1 MQAIIYYVR
10 QLQQLS
16 GVKLYLNLLGMVISG
31 LLESSAILLLVPML
45 GMAGLQLGGAGAGA
59 AFNLPM
65 LGFISELPQTTAL
78 MLVLGSYIGIV
89 LCQNL
94 IARFVAVRNV
104 EIQQTYGRQL
114 RYEVYSAL
122 LRAEWSF
129 FLKKRTSDLV
139 NLMTTEIARVL
150 AGISCFLQFLTSL
163 LFTLVQITFAFWLS
177 PQMTLAVIVCAVLL
191 SLFSRR
197 FIRKAKKLGSRS
209 TQLGKTYLAGITD
222 QLNGIKDIKSNNLE
236 QSRLEWLHGF
246 TGEVKNE
253 QLEYT
258 RLRSNS
264 QLLYKMS
271 STLLIALFIF
281 VSFRFLHVEGP
292 NLLLVILVFARLW
305 PTFSSLQSLMEQLAS
320 VLPSFKQLKEMEE
333 ACLQAAEEGPAAGNG
348 KTPAPMVLKEGLEAR
363 DVHFRYDPQK
373 PEYSM
378 QAVNVTIPANRMTA
392 IVGRSG
398 AGKSTLVDLLMG
410 LMQPESGVILA
421 DGAPITGDRLLSY
434 RRSIGYVA
442 QDPFLYN
449 ATIRDNLTMIKPDAS
464 EEELWE
470 ALEFASS
477 AEFVR
482 RLPEGL
488 DTLIGDRGIR
498 LSGGERQR
506 LVLAR
511 AIIRKPSILV
521 LDEATSAL
529 DTENEQKIQEA
540 LDRLKH
546 SVTLIVIAHRLSTI
560 RGADQ
565 ILVIDQ
571 GRVIQQG
578 VYGRLASETGGMFSR
593 LLSSQ
598 EAM

>member
-10 QLQQLS
+10 QLQRLS

-31 LLESSAILLLVPML
+31 LLESSAILLLMPML
-45 GMAGLQLGGAGAGA
+45 GMAGLELGGSA
-59 AFNLPM
+59 AAAARLPG
-65 LGFISELPQTTAL
+65 LGFIQELPQSTAL
-78 MLVLGSYIGIV
+78 LLVLGSYVLII

-94 IARFVAVRNV
+94 ISRSVAIRNV

-122 LRAEWSF
+122 LRSEWSF
-129 FLKKRTSDLV
+129 FLRKRTSDLI
-139 NLMTTEIARVL
+139 NMMTTELARVL
-150 AGISCFLQFLTSL
+150 SGISGFLQFLTSL
-163 LFTLVQITFAFWLS
+163 LFTLVQIGFAFWLS
-177 PQMTLAVIVCAVLL
+177 PKLTLAVLVCAALL
-191 SLFSRR
+191 SIFSRR
-197 FIRKAKKLGSRS
+197 FIRKAKRLGSRS
-209 TQLGKTYLAGITD
+209 TELGKTYLGGITD

-236 QSRLEWLHGF
+236 QSRLDWLHGF
-246 TGEVKNE
+246 TGEVKQE
-253 QLEYT
+253 QLDYT

-264 QLLYKMS
+264 QLLYKLS
-271 STLLIALFIF
+271 STLLIAIFIF
-281 VSFRFLHVEGP
+281 VSFRFMHVEGP
-292 NLLLVILVFARLW
+292 SLLLVVLVFTRLW
-305 PTFSSLQSLMEQLAS
+305 PTFSTLQSLLEQLAS
-320 VLPSFKQLKEMEE
+320 VLPSFRQLQQLQDE
-333 ACLQAAEEGPAAGNG
+333 CLAAAEHEGGVPVQ
-348 KTPAPMVLKEGLEAR
+348 PMALQHGLEAR
-363 DVHFRYDPQK
+363 NVDFRYQPEE
-373 PEYSM
+373 PEYSL
-378 QAVNVTIPANRMTA
+378 QAVNVRIPARKMTA

-410 LMQPESGVILA
+410 LMQPERGEILA
-421 DGAPITGDRLLSY
+421 DGEPITGERLLAY

-449 ATIRDNLTMIKPDAS
+449 ATIRDNLMMIKPDA
-464 EEELWE
+464 EEAELWE

-477 AEFVR
+477 ADFVR
-482 RLPEGL
+482 RLPDGL
-488 DTLIGDRGIR
+488 DTLLGDRGVR

-529 DTENEQKIQEA
+529 DTENEQRIQEA
-540 LDRLKH
+540 LERLKA
-546 SVTLIVIAHRLSTI
+546 SVTVIVIAHRLSTI

-578 VYGRLASETGGMFSR
+578 VYSGLASEKGGMFSR
-593 LLSSQ
+593 LLKGQ
-598 EAM
+598 EEAG

>member
-1 MQAIIYYVR
+1 MQAVLNYVR
-10 QLQQLS
+10 QLQRLS

-45 GMAGLQLGGAGAGA
+45 GMAGIQLGAAAAAG
-59 AFNLPM
+59 NHLPA

-78 MLVLGSYIGIV
+78 MLVLGAYVFIV

-94 IARFVAVRNV
+94 ISRFVTIRNV

-129 FLKKRTSDLV
+129 FLKKRTSDLINV
-139 NLMTTEIARVL
+139 MTTELARVL
-150 AGISCFLQFLTSL
+150 AGISAFLQFITTL
-163 LFTLVQITFAFWLS
+163 LFTLVQIGFAFWLS
-177 PQMTLAVIVCAVLL
+177 PKMTVAVMVCAALL
-191 SLFSRR
+191 SIFSRR
-197 FIRKAKKLGSRS
+197 FIRKAKKLGGRS
-209 TQLGKTYLAGITD
+209 TELGKTYLGGITD

-236 QSRLEWLHGF
+236 HSRLEWLHAF
-246 TGEVKNE
+246 TAEVKQE
-253 QLEYT
+253 QLDHT

-264 QLLYKMS
+264 QLLYKLS
-271 STLLIALFIF
+271 STLLIAVFIF
-281 VSFRFLHVEGP
+281 VSFRFLQVEGP
-292 NLLLVILVFARLW
+292 NLLLVILVFTRLW
-305 PTFSSLQSLMEQLAS
+305 PTFSALQSLMEQLAA
-320 VLPSFKQLKEMEE
+320 VLPSFRQLQLLQEE
-333 ACLQAAEEGPAAGNG
+333 CRDAAERGQGGSGQA
-348 KTPAPMVLKEGLEAR
+348 VLPVPLEHSLTAR
-363 DVHFRYDPQK
+363 NVNFRYNLQEPQ
-373 PEYSM
+373 YSLE
-378 QAVNVTIPANRMTA
+378 QVNIVIPARKMTA

-410 LMQPESGVILA
+410 LIQPENGEILA
-421 DGAPITGDRLLSY
+421 DGQPITGERLLSY
-434 RRSIGYVA
+434 RRTIGYVA

-449 ATIRDNLTMIKPDAS
+449 ATIRDNLLMIKPDAG

-470 ALEFASS
+470 ALDFAAS
-477 AEFVR
+477 ADFVR
-482 RLPEGL
+482 KLPDGL

-529 DTENEQKIQEA
+529 DTENEKRIQEA
-540 LDRLKH
+540 LERLKAT
-546 SVTLIVIAHRLSTI
+546 VTVIVIAHRLSTV

-578 VYGRLASETGGMFSR
+578 AYSRLASEKGGMFSR
-593 LLSSQ
+593 LLSGQ
-598 EAM
+598 EEAM

>member
-1 MQAIIYYVR
+1 
-10 QLQQLS
+10 
-16 GVKLYLNLLGMVISG
+16 MVISG

-45 GMAGLQLGGAGAGA
+45 GMAGIQLGGTAAAGYH
-59 AFNLPM
+59 LPV
-65 LGFISELPQTTAL
+65 LGFISGLPQTTAL
-78 MLVLGSYIGIV
+78 LLVLGGYVLIV

-94 IARFVAVRNV
+94 ISRFVAIRNV

-114 RYEVYSAL
+114 RYDVYSAL
-122 LRAEWSF
+122 LRSEWSF
-129 FLKKRTSDLV
+129 FLKKRTSDLINV
-139 NLMTTEIARVL
+139 MTTEVARVL
-150 AGISCFLQFLTSL
+150 AGISGFLQFLTSL
-163 LFTLVQITFAFWLS
+163 LFTLVQIGFAFWLS
-177 PQMTLAVIVCAVLL
+177 PKMTLAVLVCAAVL
-191 SLFSRR
+191 SIFSRR

-209 TQLGKTYLAGITD
+209 SELGKTYLGGITD

-236 QSRLEWLHGF
+236 HSRLEWLHEF
-246 TGEVKNE
+246 TAEVKQE
-253 QLEYT
+253 QLDYT

-264 QLLYKMS
+264 QLLYKLS
-271 STLLIALFIF
+271 STLLIAVFIF
-281 VSFRFLHVEGP
+281 VSFRFMHVEGP

-305 PTFSSLQSLMEQLAS
+305 PTFSTLQSLMEQLAS
-320 VLPSFKQLKEMEE
+320 VLPSFRLLQQLHEECLAAAEHGPEE
-333 ACLQAAEEGPAAGNG
+333 ANGEAA
-348 KTPAPMVLKEGLEAR
+348 APITLRHSLEAR
-363 DVHFRYDPQK
+363 NVNFRYHPQ
-373 PEYSM
+373 EAQYSL
-378 QAVNVTIPANRMTA
+378 QNVNVIIPANRMTA

-410 LMQPESGVILA
+410 LMQPETGEILA
-421 DGAPITGDRLLSY
+421 DGEPITGAKLLAY

-449 ATIRDNLTMIKPDAS
+449 ATIRDNLTMIKPDAE

-477 AEFVR
+477 ADFVR
-482 RLPEGL
+482 KLPQGL
-488 DTLIGDRGIR
+488 DTLLGDRGVR

-529 DTENEQKIQEA
+529 DTENEQRIQEA
-540 LDRLKH
+540 LERLKS
-546 SVTLIVIAHRLSTI
+546 SVTVIVIAHRLSTI

-578 VYGRLASETGGMFSR
+578 VYSRLASEKGGMFSR
-593 LLSSQ
+593 LLSGQ
-598 EAM
+598 GEAAI

>member
-1 MQAIIYYVR
+1 MQAIIYYIR
-10 QLQQLS
+10 QLQRLS

-45 GMAGLQLGGAGAGA
+45 GMAGLQLGGTGAVY
-59 AFNLPM
+59 NLPV
-65 LGFISELPQTTAL
+65 LGFISELPQTSAL
-78 MLVLGSYIGIV
+78 GLVLGAYVLIV

-94 IARFVAVRNV
+94 ISRFVAVRNV
-104 EIQQTYGRQL
+104 EIQQSYSRQL

-129 FLKKRTSDLV
+129 FLKKRTSDLI
-139 NLMTTEIARVL
+139 NIMTTEMARVL

-163 LFTLVQITFAFWLS
+163 LFTLVQIAFAFWLS
-177 PQMTLAVIVCAVLL
+177 PKMTLAVLVCAVLL

-209 TQLGKTYLAGITD
+209 SLLGQMYLAGISD

-236 QSRLEWLHGF
+236 QSRLDWLHEF

-253 QLEYT
+253 QLDYT

-271 STLLIALFIF
+271 STLLIAVFIF
-281 VSFRFLHVEGP
+281 VSFRFLHAEGP

-305 PTFSSLQSLMEQLAS
+305 PTFATLQSLMEQLAS
-320 VLPSFKQLKEMEE
+320 VLPSFKQLKQLEE
-333 ACLQAAEEGPAAGNG
+333 ECLKAAEQGTSDGSGMPVEAI
-348 KTPAPMVLKEGLEAR
+348 TLEQSLEAR
-363 DVHFRYDPQK
+363 NVHFRYQPQE
-373 PEYSM
+373 PQYSL
-378 QAVNVTIPANRMTA
+378 QGVNVTIPANRMTA

-410 LMQPESGVILA
+410 LMQPESGDILA
-421 DGAPITGDRLLSY
+421 DGKPITGERLLSY

-470 ALEFASS
+470 AMEFASS
-477 AEFVR
+477 ADFVR
-482 RLPEGL
+482 RMPQGL

-529 DTENEQKIQEA
+529 DTENEKRIQEA

-578 VYGRLASETGGMFSR
+578 VFGGLASDKGGMFSR

-598 EAM
+598 EEAM

>member
-1 MQAIIYYVR
+1 MQAIMYYIR
-10 QLQQLS
+10 QLQRLS
-16 GVKLYLNLLGMVISG
+16 GVKLYLNLLGMGISG
-31 LLESSAILLLVPML
+31 LLESSAVLLLVPML
-45 GMAGLQLGGAGAGA
+45 GMAGIQLGGKTAGLD
-59 AFNLPM
+59 LPM
-65 LGFISELPQTTAL
+65 LGFISDLPQTEAL
-78 MLVLGSYIGIV
+78 ALVLGGYVFIV
-89 LCQNL
+89 LSQNL
-94 IARFVAVRNV
+94 ITRFVAIRNV
-104 EIQQTYGRQL
+104 DIQQTYSRQL

-129 FLKKRTSDLV
+129 FLKKRTSDLINV
-139 NLMTTEIARVL
+139 MTTELARVL
-150 AGISCFLQFLTSL
+150 AGISAFLQFLTSL
-163 LFTLVQITFAFWLS
+163 LFTLVQIGFAFWLS
-177 PQMTLAVIVCAVLL
+177 PQMTLAVLVCAILL

-197 FIRKAKKLGSRS
+197 FIRKAKRLGSRS
-209 TQLGKTYLAGITD
+209 SELGKQYLAGITD

-236 QSRLEWLHGF
+236 DSRLGWMHEF
-246 TGEVKNE
+246 TGEVKQE
-253 QLEYT
+253 QLDYT
-258 RLRSNS
+258 RLRTNS

-271 STLLIALFIF
+271 STLLIAMFIF

-292 NLLLVILVFARLW
+292 YLLLVILVFARLW
-305 PTFSSLQSLMEQLAS
+305 PTFSALQTLLEQLAS
-320 VLPSFKQLKEMEE
+320 VLPSFKQLQLLQEE
-333 ACLQAAEEGPAAGNG
+333 CLQAAEHGAQESRAVV
-348 KTPAPMVLKEGLEAR
+348 APMMLKHSLEAR
-363 DVHFRYDPQK
+363 NVDFRYNPQEQ
-373 PEYSM
+373 EYSLRG
-378 QAVNVTIPANRMTA
+378 VNVVIPANRMTA

-410 LMQPESGVILA
+410 LMQPESGEILA
-421 DGAPITGDRLLSY
+421 DGQPVTGERLLPY

-464 EEELWE
+464 EDELWE

-477 AEFVR
+477 ADFVR
-482 RLPEGL
+482 KLPQGL
-488 DTLIGDRGIR
+488 DTLLGDRGVR

-529 DTENEQKIQEA
+529 DTENEKRIQEA
-540 LDRLKH
+540 LERLKAT
-546 SVTLIVIAHRLSTI
+546 VTVIVIAHRLSTI

-578 VYGRLASETGGMFSR
+578 VFSGLASEKGGMFSR

-598 EAM
+598 EEAM

>member
-1 MQAIIYYVR
+1 MQAIMYYIR
-10 QLQQLS
+10 QLQRLS
-16 GVKLYLNLLGMVISG
+16 GIKLYLNLFGMVISG

-45 GMAGLQLGGAGAGA
+45 GMAGIELGGSGSVY
-59 AFNLPM
+59 NLPM

-78 MLVLGSYIGIV
+78 VLVLGAYVGIV

-94 IARFVAVRNV
+94 ISRFVAVRNV
-104 EIQQTYGRQL
+104 DIQQTYSRQL
-114 RYEVYSAL
+114 RYDVYSAL

-129 FLKKRTSDLV
+129 FLKKRTSDLI
-139 NLMTTEIARVL
+139 NIMTTEMARVL

-163 LFTLVQITFAFWLS
+163 LFTLVQIGFAFWLS
-177 PQMTLAVIVCAVLL
+177 PKMTLSVLVCAVLL

-209 TQLGKTYLAGITD
+209 SQLGQTYLAGITD

-236 QSRLEWLHGF
+236 HSRLEWLHAF

-253 QLEYT
+253 QLDYT

-271 STLLIALFIF
+271 STLLIATFIF
-281 VSFRFLHVEGP
+281 VSFRFLHAEGP
-292 NLLLVILVFARLW
+292 YLLLVILVFARLW
-305 PTFSSLQSLMEQLAS
+305 PTFATLQSLLEQLAS
-320 VLPSFKQLKEMEE
+320 VLPSFKTLQQLREE
-333 ACLQAAEEGPAAGNG
+333 CLHAAERGMEGEGRPAVSPLTLND
-348 KTPAPMVLKEGLEAR
+348 GLEAR
-363 DVHFRYDPQK
+363 NVNFRYHPNEPQ
-373 PEYSM
+373 YSLN
-378 QAVNVTIPANRMTA
+378 QVNIVIPANRMTA

-410 LMQPESGVILA
+410 LMQPESGEILA
-421 DGAPITGDRLLSY
+421 DGEPITGERLLSY

-464 EEELWE
+464 EAELWE

-477 AEFVR
+477 ADFVR
-482 RLPEGL
+482 KLPQGL

-529 DTENEQKIQEA
+529 DTENEKRIQEA
-540 LDRLKH
+540 LERLKH
-546 SVTLIVIAHRLSTI
+546 SVTVIVIAHRLSTI

-578 VYGRLASETGGMFSR
+578 VFTGLASEKGGMFSR

-598 EAM
+598 EEAM

>member
-10 QLQQLS
+10 QLQRLS
-16 GVKLYLNLLGMVISG
+16 GVKLYLNLLGMVVSG

-45 GMAGLQLGGAGAGA
+45 GMAGLQLGGAGAVY
-59 AFNLPM
+59 NLP
-65 LGFISELPQTTAL
+65 LIGFISELPQTTAL
-78 MLVLGSYIGIV
+78 GLVLGAYVFIV

-94 IARFVAVRNV
+94 ISRFVAVRNV
-104 EIQQTYGRQL
+104 DIQQSYSRQL

-129 FLKKRTSDLV
+129 FLKKRTSDLI
-139 NLMTTEIARVL
+139 NIMTTELARVL

-163 LFTLVQITFAFWLS
+163 LFTLVQIGFAFWLS
-177 PQMTLAVIVCAVLL
+177 PKMTLAVLVCAVLL

-209 TQLGKTYLAGITD
+209 SLLGKMYLAGISD

-236 QSRLEWLHGF
+236 QSRLDWLHEF

-253 QLEYT
+253 QLDYT

-271 STLLIALFIF
+271 STLLIAVFIF
-281 VSFRFLHVEGP
+281 VSFRFLHAEGP

-305 PTFSSLQSLMEQLAS
+305 PTFSTLQSLMEQLAS
-320 VLPSFKQLKEMEE
+320 VLPSFKQLQQLEE
-333 ACLQAAEEGPAAGNG
+333 ECLKAAEHGAENG
-348 KTPAPMVLKEGLEAR
+348 DGTTVQPVVLNQSLEAR
-363 DVHFRYDPQK
+363 NLNFRYQPQE
-373 PEYSM
+373 PHYSL
-378 QAVNVTIPANRMTA
+378 QGVNVNIPANRMTA

-410 LMQPESGVILA
+410 LMQPESGEILA
-421 DGAPITGDRLLSY
+421 DGEPITGDRLLSY

-477 AEFVR
+477 ADFVR

-529 DTENEQKIQEA
+529 DTENEKRIQEA

-578 VYGRLASETGGMFSR
+578 VYGGLASDKGGMFSR

-598 EAM
+598 EEAM

>member
-1 MQAIIYYVR
+1 MQAIIYYFR
-10 QLQQLS
+10 QLQRLS
-16 GVKLYLNLLGMVISG
+16 GAKLYLNLSGMVISG

-45 GMAGLQLGGAGAGA
+45 GMAGIQLGGTATAGLH
-59 AFNLPM
+59 LPM

-78 MLVLGSYIGIV
+78 LLVLGGYVLIV

-94 IARFVAVRNV
+94 ISRSVAIRNV

-129 FLKKRTSDLV
+129 FLKKRTSDLINV
-139 NLMTTEIARVL
+139 MTTELARVL

-163 LFTLVQITFAFWLS
+163 LFTLVQIGFAFWLS
-177 PQMTLAVIVCAVLL
+177 PKMTLSVLVCAVLL

-209 TQLGKTYLAGITD
+209 TELGKTYLGGITD

-236 QSRLEWLHGF
+236 HSRLEWLHAF
-246 TGEVKNE
+246 TGDVKQE
-253 QLEYT
+253 QLDYT

-264 QLLYKMS
+264 QLLYKLS
-271 STLLIALFIF
+271 STLLIAVFIF
-281 VSFRFLHVEGP
+281 VSFRFMQAEGP
-292 NLLLVILVFARLW
+292 NLLLVILVFTRLW
-305 PTFSSLQSLMEQLAS
+305 PTFSTLQSLMEQLAS
-320 VLPSFKQLKEMEE
+320 VLPSFKQLQLLQDECLAAVEHDRVEGGE
-333 ACLQAAEEGPAAGNG
+333 AV
-348 KTPAPMVLKEGLEAR
+348 APMILKHSLEAR
-363 DVHFRYDPQK
+363 NVDFRYHPHEQ
-373 PEYSM
+373 EYSL
-378 QAVNVTIPANRMTA
+378 QNVNVSIPARKMTA

-410 LMQPESGVILA
+410 LMQPETGEILA

-449 ATIRDNLTMIKPDAS
+449 ATIRDNLTMIKPDA
-464 EEELWE
+464 EEAELWE

-482 RLPEGL
+482 KLPDGL
-488 DTLIGDRGIR
+488 DTLLGDRGVR

-529 DTENEQKIQEA
+529 DTENEKRIQEA
-540 LDRLKH
+540 LERLKA
-546 SVTLIVIAHRLSTI
+546 SVTVIVIAHRLSTI

-578 VYGRLASETGGMFSR
+578 IYSGLASEKGGMFSR
-593 LLSSQ
+593 LLSGQ
-598 EAM
+598 EEAI

>member
-1 MQAIIYYVR
+1 MQAVIYYVR
-10 QLQQLS
+10 QLQRLS
-16 GVKLYLNLLGMVISG
+16 GVKLYLNLLGMVVSG

-45 GMAGLQLGGAGAGA
+45 GMAGIQLGSAAAGYH
-59 AFNLPM
+59 LPV
-65 LGFISELPQTTAL
+65 LSFISGLPQTTAL
-78 MLVLGSYIGIV
+78 LVVLGSYIFIV

-94 IARFVAVRNV
+94 ISRFVTIRNV

-114 RYEVYSAL
+114 RYDVYSAL
-122 LRAEWSF
+122 LRSEWSF
-129 FLKKRTSDLV
+129 FLKKRTSDLINV
-139 NLMTTEIARVL
+139 MTTELARVL
-150 AGISCFLQFLTSL
+150 AGISAFLQFLTSL
-163 LFTLVQITFAFWLS
+163 LFTLVQIGFAFWLS
-177 PQMTLAVIVCAVLL
+177 PKMTIAVLICAVLL

-209 TQLGKTYLAGITD
+209 TELGKTYLGGITD

-236 QSRLEWLHGF
+236 RSRLEWLHAF
-246 TGEVKNE
+246 TGEVKQE
-253 QLEYT
+253 QLDHT

-264 QLLYKMS
+264 QLLYKLS
-271 STLLIALFIF
+271 STLLIAVFIF
-281 VSFRFLHVEGP
+281 VSFRFMQVEGP
-292 NLLLVILVFARLW
+292 NLLLVILVFTRLW
-305 PTFSSLQSLMEQLAS
+305 PTFSALQSLMEQLAAVVPS
-320 VLPSFKQLKEMEE
+320 FRQLQLLQEECRAAAEHGQDAGGTAVLPV
-333 ACLQAAEEGPAAGNG
+333 P
-348 KTPAPMVLKEGLEAR
+348 LEHSLTAR
-363 DVHFRYDPQK
+363 NVDFRYNPQN
-373 PEYSM
+373 PQYSLE
-378 QAVNVTIPANRMTA
+378 QVNIVIPARKMTA

-410 LMQPESGVILA
+410 LIQPENGEILA
-421 DGAPITGDRLLSY
+421 DGQPITGERLLAY
-434 RRSIGYVA
+434 RRTIGYVA

-449 ATIRDNLTMIKPDAS
+449 ATIRDNLTMIKPDAR

-477 AEFVR
+477 ADFVR
-482 RLPEGL
+482 KLPDGL

-529 DTENEQKIQEA
+529 DTENEKRIQEA
-540 LDRLKH
+540 LERLKA
-546 SVTLIVIAHRLSTI
+546 SVTVIVIAHRLSTI

-578 VYGRLASETGGMFSR
+578 VYSGLASEKGGMFSR
-593 LLSSQ
+593 LLSGQ
-598 EAM
+598 EEAM

>member
-10 QLQQLS
+10 QLQRLS

-45 GMAGLQLGGAGAGA
+45 GMAGIELGGSA
-59 AFNLPM
+59 AAAERLPG
-65 LGFISELPQTTAL
+65 LSFIQGLPQSTAL
-78 MLVLGSYIGIV
+78 LLVLGSYVLII

-94 IARFVAVRNV
+94 ISRFVAIRNV

-114 RYEVYSAL
+114 RYEVYGAL
-122 LRAEWSF
+122 LRSEWSF
-129 FLKKRTSDLV
+129 FLRKRTSDLINV
-139 NLMTTEIARVL
+139 MTTELARVL
-150 AGISCFLQFLTSL
+150 AGISGFLQFLTSL
-163 LFTLVQITFAFWLS
+163 LFTLVQIGFAFWLS
-177 PQMTLAVIVCAVLL
+177 PKLTLAVLVCAALL
-191 SLFSRR
+191 SVFSRR
-197 FIRKAKKLGSRS
+197 FIRKAKRLGSRS
-209 TQLGKTYLAGITD
+209 TELGKTYLGGITD

-236 QSRLEWLHGF
+236 QSRLDWLHAF
-246 TGEVKNE
+246 TGEVKQE
-253 QLEYT
+253 QLDYT

-264 QLLYKMS
+264 QLLYKLS
-271 STLLIALFIF
+271 STLLIAVFIF
-281 VSFRFLHVEGP
+281 VSFRFMHVEGP
-292 NLLLVILVFARLW
+292 SLLLVILVFTRLW
-305 PTFSSLQSLMEQLAS
+305 PTFSTLQSLLEQLAS
-320 VLPSFKQLKEMEE
+320 VLPSFRQLQQLQDE
-333 ACLQAAEEGPAAGNG
+333 CLAAAEHGPDHGG
-348 KTPAPMVLKEGLEAR
+348 APVQPMELKHGLEAR
-363 DVHFRYDPQK
+363 DVDFRYQPSE
-373 PEYSM
+373 PEYSL
-378 QAVNVTIPANRMTA
+378 QAVNVRIPARQMTA

-410 LMQPESGVILA
+410 LMQPERGEILA
-421 DGAPITGDRLLSY
+421 DGEPITGERLLAY

-449 ATIRDNLTMIKPDAS
+449 ATIRDNLMMIKPDA
-464 EEELWE
+464 EESELWE

-477 AEFVR
+477 ADFVR
-482 RLPEGL
+482 RLPDGL
-488 DTLIGDRGIR
+488 DTLLGDRGVR

-529 DTENEQKIQEA
+529 DTENEQRIQEA
-540 LDRLKH
+540 LERLKV
-546 SVTLIVIAHRLSTI
+546 SVTVIVIAHRLSTI

-578 VYGRLASETGGMFSR
+578 VYSGLASEKGGMFSR
-593 LLSSQ
+593 LLKGQ
-598 EAM
+598 EEAG

>member
-1 MQAIIYYVR
+1 MQAITYYIR
-10 QLQQLS
+10 QLQRLS

-45 GMAGLQLGGAGAGA
+45 GMAGLQLGGTGTAY
-59 AFNLPM
+59 NLPL
-65 LGFISELPQTTAL
+65 LGFIPELPQTTAL
-78 MLVLGSYIGIV
+78 GLVLGAYVFIV

-94 IARFVAVRNV
+94 ISRSVAVRNV
-104 EIQQTYGRQL
+104 DIQQSYSRQL
-114 RYEVYSAL
+114 RYDVYSAL
-122 LRAEWSF
+122 LRAEWSL
-129 FLKKRTSDLV
+129 FLKKRTSDLINV
-139 NLMTTEIARVL
+139 MTTEMARVL

-163 LFTLVQITFAFWLS
+163 LFTLVQIAFAFWLS
-177 PQMTLAVIVCAVLL
+177 PKLTLAVLVCAVLL
-191 SLFSRR
+191 SVFSRR

-209 TQLGKTYLAGITD
+209 SLLGKLYLAGITD

-236 QSRLEWLHGF
+236 QSRLDWLHGF
-246 TGEVKNE
+246 TAEVKNE
-253 QLEYT
+253 QLDYT

-271 STLLIALFIF
+271 STLLIAMFIF
-281 VSFRFLHVEGP
+281 VSFRFLHAEGP

-305 PTFSSLQSLMEQLAS
+305 PTFATLQSLMEQLAS
-320 VLPSFKQLKEMEE
+320 VLPSFKQLKQLEE
-333 ACLQAAEEGPAAGNG
+333 ECLEAAEQGASEGKGLPV
-348 KTPAPMVLKEGLEAR
+348 APIALKEGVEAR
-363 DVHFRYDPQK
+363 NVHFRYQPQE
-373 PEYSM
+373 PHYSL

-410 LMQPESGVILA
+410 LMQPETGEILA
-421 DGAPITGDRLLSY
+421 DGQPITGERLLSY

-464 EEELWE
+464 EQELWE

-529 DTENEQKIQEA
+529 DSENEQRIQEA

-560 RGADQ
+560 READQ

-578 VYGRLASETGGMFSR
+578 VFGGLASDKGGMFSR

-598 EAM
+598 EEAM

>member
-1 MQAIIYYVR
+1 MQAIIYYIR
-10 QLQQLS
+10 QLQRLS
-16 GVKLYLNLLGMVISG
+16 GVKLYLNLLGMVISS

-45 GMAGLQLGGAGAGA
+45 GMAGLQLGGTGA
-59 AFNLPM
+59 AYNLPV
-65 LGFISELPQTTAL
+65 LGFISELPQTSAL
-78 MLVLGSYIGIV
+78 GLVLGAYVFIV

-94 IARFVAVRNV
+94 ISRFVAVRNV
-104 EIQQTYGRQL
+104 EIQQSYSRQL

-129 FLKKRTSDLV
+129 FLKKRTSDLI
-139 NLMTTEIARVL
+139 NIMTTEMARVL

-163 LFTLVQITFAFWLS
+163 LFTLVQIAFAFWLS
-177 PQMTLAVIVCAVLL
+177 PKMTLAVLVCAVLL

-209 TQLGKTYLAGITD
+209 SLLGQMYLAGISD

-236 QSRLEWLHGF
+236 QSRLDWLHEF

-253 QLEYT
+253 QLDYT

-271 STLLIALFIF
+271 STLLIAVFIF
-281 VSFRFLHVEGP
+281 VSFRFLHAEGP

-305 PTFSSLQSLMEQLAS
+305 PTFATLQSLMEQLAS
-320 VLPSFKQLKEMEE
+320 VLPSFKQLKQLEE
-333 ACLQAAEEGPAAGNG
+333 ECLQAAEQGTSDGSGMPVEAI
-348 KTPAPMVLKEGLEAR
+348 TLKQSLEAR
-363 DVHFRYDPQK
+363 NVHFRYQPQE
-373 PEYSM
+373 PQYSL
-378 QAVNVTIPANRMTA
+378 QGVNVTIPANRMTA

-410 LMQPESGVILA
+410 LMQPESGDILA
-421 DGAPITGDRLLSY
+421 DGKPITGERLLSY

-477 AEFVR
+477 ADFVR
-482 RLPEGL
+482 RLPQGL

-529 DTENEQKIQEA
+529 DTENEKRIQEA

-578 VYGRLASETGGMFSR
+578 VFGGLASDKGGMFSR

-598 EAM
+598 EEAM

>member
-10 QLQQLS
+10 QLQRLS

-45 GMAGLQLGGAGAGA
+45 GMAGIQLGGAVAGYH
-59 AFNLPM
+59 LPM
-65 LGFISELPQTTAL
+65 LGFISELPQSTAL
-78 MLVLGSYIGIV
+78 LLVLGSYVLIV

-94 IARFVAVRNV
+94 IARFVAIRNV

-114 RYEVYSAL
+114 RVEVYSAL
-122 LRAEWSF
+122 LRAQWSF
-129 FLKKRTSDLV
+129 SEEAHLDLI
-139 NLMTTEIARVL
+139 NMMTTELARVL
-150 AGISCFLQFLTSL
+150 AGISGFLQFLTSL
-163 LFTLVQITFAFWLS
+163 LFTLVQIAFAFWLS
-177 PQMTLAVIVCAVLL
+177 PKMTLAVLVCAALL
-191 SLFSRR
+191 SIFSRR
-197 FIRKAKKLGSRS
+197 FIRKAKRLGSRS
-209 TQLGKTYLAGITD
+209 TELGKTYLGGITD

-236 QSRLEWLHGF
+236 QSRLEWLHAF
-246 TGEVKNE
+246 TGEVKQE
-253 QLEYT
+253 QLDYT

-264 QLLYKMS
+264 QLLYKLS
-271 STLLIALFIF
+271 STLLIAVFIF
-281 VSFRFLHVEGP
+281 VSFRFMQVEGP
-292 NLLLVILVFARLW
+292 NLLLVILVFTRLW
-305 PTFSSLQSLMEQLAS
+305 PTFSTLQSLLEQLAS
-320 VLPSFKQLKEMEE
+320 VVPSFKQLQSLQEE
-333 ACLQAAEEGPAAGNG
+333 CLAAVEHEADQSGEWVL
-348 KTPAPMVLKEGLEAR
+348 PMTLEHGLEAR
-363 DVHFRYDPQK
+363 NVDFRYHADEPQ
-373 PEYSM
+373 YSL
-378 QAVNVTIPANRMTA
+378 QNVNVRIPARQMTA

-410 LMQPESGVILA
+410 LMQPEDGEILA
-421 DGAPITGDRLLSY
+421 DGEPITGERLLSY

-449 ATIRDNLTMIKPDAS
+449 ATIRDNLMMIKPDA
-464 EEELWE
+464 EEAELWE

-477 AEFVR
+477 ADFVR
-482 RLPEGL
+482 KLPDGL
-488 DTLIGDRGIR
+488 DTLLGDRGVR

-529 DTENEQKIQEA
+529 DTENEQRIQEA
-540 LDRLKH
+540 LERIKA
-546 SVTLIVIAHRLSTI
+546 SVTVIVIAHRLSTI

-578 VYGRLASETGGMFSR
+578 VYSGLASEKGGMFSR
-593 LLSSQ
+593 LLKGQ
-598 EAM
+598 EEAG

>member
-1 MQAIIYYVR
+1 MQAIIYYIR
-10 QLQQLS
+10 QLQRLS

-45 GMAGLQLGGAGAGA
+45 GMAGIQLGGTGAGYSI
-59 AFNLPM
+59 PM
-65 LGFISELPQTTAL
+65 LGFLSELPQTTAL
-78 MLVLGSYIGIV
+78 GIVLGGYVFIV

-94 IARFVAVRNV
+94 ISRFVAVRNV
-104 EIQQTYGRQL
+104 EIQQSYSRQL
-114 RYEVYSAL
+114 RYDVYSAL
-122 LRAEWSF
+122 LRSEWAF
-129 FLKKRTSDLV
+129 FLKKRTSDLINV
-139 NLMTTEIARVL
+139 MTTEMARVL

-163 LFTLVQITFAFWLS
+163 LFTLVQIGFAFWLS
-177 PQMTLAVIVCAVLL
+177 PKMTLSVLVCAVLL

-197 FIRKAKKLGSRS
+197 FIRKAKRLGSRS
-209 TQLGKTYLAGITD
+209 SQLGQMYLAGITD

-236 QSRLEWLHGF
+236 HSRLDWLHGF
-246 TGEVKNE
+246 TAEVKKE
-253 QLEYT
+253 QLDYT

-271 STLLIALFIF
+271 STLLIAAFIF
-281 VSFRFLHVEGP
+281 VSFRFLHAEGP
-292 NLLLVILVFARLW
+292 SFLLVILVFARLW
-305 PTFSSLQSLMEQLAS
+305 PTFAALQSLMEQLAS
-320 VLPSFKQLKEMEE
+320 VLPSFKQLQALQEE
-333 ACLQAAEEGPAAGNG
+333 CLKAAEHGAEGESA
-348 KTPAPMVLKEGLEAR
+348 KQVTPMALKQSLEAR
-363 DVHFRYDPQK
+363 NVNFRYDPQE
-373 PEYSM
+373 PQYSL
-378 QAVNVTIPANRMTA
+378 QGVNVVIPANKMTA

-410 LMQPESGVILA
+410 LMQPESGEILA
-421 DGAPITGDRLLSY
+421 DGQSISGDNLLSY

-477 AEFVR
+477 ADFVR
-482 RLPEGL
+482 KLPEGL

-529 DTENEQKIQEA
+529 DTENEKRIQEA
-540 LDRLKH
+540 LERLKH
-546 SVTLIVIAHRLSTI
+546 SVTVIVIAHRLSTI

-578 VYGRLASETGGMFSR
+578 VFGGLASEKGGMFSR

-598 EAM
+598 EEAM

>member
-1 MQAIIYYVR
+1 
-10 QLQQLS
+10 
-16 GVKLYLNLLGMVISG
+16 MV
-31 LLESSAILLLVPML
+31 L
-45 GMAGLQLGGAGAGA
+45 
-59 AFNLPM
+59 
-65 LGFISELPQTTAL
+65 
-78 MLVLGSYIGIV
+78 
-89 LCQNL
+89 
-94 IARFVAVRNV
+94 
-104 EIQQTYGRQL
+104 
-114 RYEVYSAL
+114 
-122 LRAEWSF
+122 

-163 LFTLVQITFAFWLS
+163 LFTLVQIAFAFWLS
-177 PQMTLAVIVCAVLL
+177 PQMTLAVLVCAVLL

-209 TQLGKTYLAGITD
+209 TELGKTYLAGITD

-246 TGEVKNE
+246 TGEVKHE

-333 ACLQAAEEGPAAGNG
+333 ECLRAAEEGPAAGSG
-348 KTPAPMVLKEGLEAR
+348 KTPVPMVLKEGLEAR

-378 QAVNVTIPANRMTA
+378 QAVNVAIPANRMTA

-410 LMQPESGVILA
+410 LMQPESGNILA
-421 DGAPITGDRLLSY
+421 DGAPITG
-434 RRSIGYVA
+434 
-442 QDPFLYN
+442 N
-449 ATIRDNLTMIKPDAS
+449 ACCPTAVP
-464 EEELWE
+464 
-470 ALEFASS
+470 S
-477 AEFVR
+477 A
-482 RLPEGL
+482 
-488 DTLIGDRGIR
+488 
-498 LSGGERQR
+498 
-506 LVLAR
+506 
-511 AIIRKPSILV
+511 
-521 LDEATSAL
+521 
-529 DTENEQKIQEA
+529 
-540 LDRLKH
+540 
-546 SVTLIVIAHRLSTI
+546 
-560 RGADQ
+560 
-565 ILVIDQ
+565 
-571 GRVIQQG
+571 
-578 VYGRLASETGGMFSR
+578 M
-593 LLSSQ
+593 
-598 EAM
+598 

>member
-1 MQAIIYYVR
+1 M
-10 QLQQLS
+10 
-16 GVKLYLNLLGMVISG
+16 LGMVISG

-45 GMAGLQLGGAGAGA
+45 GMAGIELGGTGSAL
-59 AFNLPM
+59 NLPM
-65 LGFISELPQTTAL
+65 LSFISELPQTTAL
-78 MLVLGSYIGIV
+78 VLVLSAYVLIV
-89 LCQNL
+89 LCQNM
-94 IARFVAVRNV
+94 ISRFVAIRNV
-104 EIQQTYGRQL
+104 DIQQTYSRQL
-114 RYEVYSAL
+114 RYEIYSAL

-129 FLKKRTSDLV
+129 FLKKRTSDLI
-139 NLMTTEIARVL
+139 NFMTTELARVL

-163 LFTLVQITFAFWLS
+163 LFTLVQIAFAFWLS
-177 PQMTLAVIVCAVLL
+177 PAMTLAVLVCAVLL

-209 TQLGKTYLAGITD
+209 SLLGQQYLAGITD

-236 QSRLEWLHGF
+236 DSRLDWLHGF

-281 VSFRFLHVEGP
+281 VSFRFLHAGGP

-305 PTFSSLQSLMEQLAS
+305 PTFSTLQSLMEQLAS
-320 VLPSFKQLKEMEE
+320 TLPSFKLMRKLQEE
-333 ACLQAAEEGPAAGNG
+333 CLQAAEQGTVEGGG
-348 KTPAPMVLKEGLEAR
+348 KPVVPMTLKQNLEAR
-363 DVHFRYDPQK
+363 NVNFRYNSQ
-373 PEYSM
+373 ESQYSL
-378 QAVNVTIPANRMTA
+378 QGVNVRIPANGMTA
-392 IVGRSG
+392 IVGPSG

-421 DGAPITGDRLLSY
+421 DGQSIADDRLLSY

-477 AEFVR
+477 ADFVR
-482 RLPEGL
+482 KLPDGL

-529 DTENEQKIQEA
+529 DTENEKRIQEA
-540 LDRLKH
+540 LERLKS
-546 SVTLIVIAHRLSTI
+546 SVTVIVIAHRLSTI

-578 VYGRLASETGGMFSR
+578 VYSGLALDKGGMFSR

-598 EAM
+598 GEAM

>member
-1 MQAIIYYVR
+1 MQVIFYYIR
-10 QLQQLS
+10 QLLTLS
-16 GVKLYLNLLGMVISG
+16 GFKLYLNLFGMVISG

-45 GMAGLQLGGAGAGA
+45 AMAGIELGGAGAGYS
-59 AFNLPM
+59 LPM
-65 LGFISELPQTTAL
+65 FDFISGLPQTTAL
-78 MLVLGSYIGIV
+78 LLVLSCYVLIA
-89 LCQNL
+89 LCQNV
-94 IARFVAVRNV
+94 ISRSVAIRNV
-104 EIQQTYGRQL
+104 EIQQNFGRQL

-129 FLKKRTSDLV
+129 FLKKRTSDLI
-139 NLMTTEIARVL
+139 NFMTTELARVL
-150 AGISCFLQFLTSL
+150 AGISCFLQLITSL
-163 LFTLVQITFAFWLS
+163 LFTLVQIGFAFWLS
-177 PQMTLAVIVCAVLL
+177 PKMTLSVLVCAVML

-209 TQLGKTYLAGITD
+209 SLLGQMYLAGITD

-236 QSRLEWLHGF
+236 HSRLDWLHDF
-246 TGEVKNE
+246 TGEVKSE
-253 QLEYT
+253 QLDYT
-258 RLRSNS
+258 RMRSNS

-271 STLLIALFIF
+271 STLLIAVFIF
-281 VSFRFLHVEGP
+281 VSFRFMHAEGP
-292 NLLLVILVFARLW
+292 HLLLVILIFARLW
-305 PTFSSLQSLMEQLAS
+305 PTFSTLQSLTEQLAS
-320 VLPSFKQLKEMEE
+320 VVPSFKLLQQLQEE
-333 ACLQAAEEGPAAGNG
+333 CLEAVERTAEEGEEGIIP
-348 KTPAPMVLKEGLEAR
+348 LKLKQGLEAR
-363 DVHFRYDPQK
+363 NVDFRYHPQE
-373 PEYSM
+373 PHYSL
-378 QAVNVTIPANRMTA
+378 QQVNVFIPANRMTA
-392 IVGRSG
+392 VVGRSG

-410 LMQPESGVILA
+410 LMQPESGEILA
-421 DGAPITGDRLLSY
+421 DGLPISGDRLLSY

-449 ATIRDNLTMIKPDAS
+449 ASIRENLVMIKPDAN
-464 EEELWE
+464 EEDLWE

-482 RLPEGL
+482 ALPEGL
-488 DTLIGDRGIR
+488 DTLVGDRGIR

-529 DTENEQKIQEA
+529 DTENEKKIQET

-546 SVTLIVIAHRLSTI
+546 SLTIIVIAHRLSTI

-571 GRVIQQG
+571 GRVVQQG
-578 VYGRLASETGGMFSR
+578 LYTRLASEQGGMFNR

-598 EAM
+598 EEAM

>member
-1 MQAIIYYVR
+1 MQAIMYYIR
-10 QLQQLS
+10 QLQRLS
-16 GVKLYLNLLGMVISG
+16 GIKLYLNLLGMGISG
-31 LLESSAILLLVPML
+31 LLESSAVLLLVPML
-45 GMAGLQLGGAGAGA
+45 GMAGIQLGGKTAGLD
-59 AFNLPM
+59 LPM
-65 LGFISELPQTTAL
+65 LGFISDLPQTEAL
-78 MLVLGSYIGIV
+78 ALVLGGYVVIV
-89 LCQNL
+89 LSQNL
-94 IARFVAVRNV
+94 ITRFVAIRNV
-104 EIQQTYGRQL
+104 DIQQTYSRQL

-129 FLKKRTSDLV
+129 FLKKRTSDLINV
-139 NLMTTEIARVL
+139 MTTELARVL
-150 AGISCFLQFLTSL
+150 AGISAFLQFLTSL
-163 LFTLVQITFAFWLS
+163 LFTLVQIGFAFWLS
-177 PQMTLAVIVCAVLL
+177 PQMTLAVLVCAVLL

-197 FIRKAKKLGSRS
+197 FIRKAKRLGSRS
-209 TQLGKTYLAGITD
+209 SELGKQYLAGITD

-236 QSRLEWLHGF
+236 DSRLGWMHEF
-246 TGEVKNE
+246 TGEVKQE
-253 QLEYT
+253 QLDYT
-258 RLRSNS
+258 RLRTNS

-271 STLLIALFIF
+271 STLLIAMFIF

-292 NLLLVILVFARLW
+292 YLLLVILVFARLW
-305 PTFSSLQSLMEQLAS
+305 PTFSALQTLLEQLAS
-320 VLPSFKQLKEMEE
+320 VLPSFKQLQLLQEE
-333 ACLQAAEEGPAAGNG
+333 CLQAAEHGAQESRAVV
-348 KTPAPMVLKEGLEAR
+348 APMMLKHSLEAR
-363 DVHFRYDPQK
+363 NVDFRYNPQEQ
-373 PEYSM
+373 EYSLRG
-378 QAVNVTIPANRMTA
+378 VNVVIPANRMTA

-410 LMQPESGVILA
+410 LMQPESGEILA
-421 DGAPITGDRLLSY
+421 DGQPVTGESLLPY

-464 EEELWE
+464 EDELWE

-477 AEFVR
+477 ADFVR
-482 RLPEGL
+482 KLPQGL
-488 DTLIGDRGIR
+488 DTLLGDRGVR

-529 DTENEQKIQEA
+529 DTENEKRIQEA
-540 LDRLKH
+540 LERLKAT
-546 SVTLIVIAHRLSTI
+546 VTVIVIAHRLSTI

-578 VYGRLASETGGMFSR
+578 VFSGLASEKGGMFSR

-598 EAM
+598 EEAM

>member
-1 MQAIIYYVR
+1 MQFIIHYIR
-10 QLQQLS
+10 QLQRLS
-16 GVKLYLNLLGMVISG
+16 GAKLYLNLLGMVISG

-45 GMAGLQLGGAGAGA
+45 GMAGIQLGGAAAGYH
-59 AFNLPM
+59 LPM
-65 LGFISELPQTTAL
+65 LGFISELPQTSAL
-78 MLVLGSYIGIV
+78 MLVLGAYVLIV

-94 IARFVAVRNV
+94 ISRFVAVRNV
-104 EIQQTYGRQL
+104 DIQQTYSRQL

-129 FLKKRTSDLV
+129 FLKKRTSDLINV
-139 NLMTTEIARVL
+139 MTTEIARVL
-150 AGISCFLQFLTSL
+150 AGISAFLQFLTSL
-163 LFTLVQITFAFWLS
+163 LFTLVQIGFAFWLS
-177 PQMTLAVIVCAVLL
+177 PTMTLSVLLCAVLL
-191 SLFSRR
+191 SVFSRR

-209 TQLGKTYLAGITD
+209 SSLGRQYLAGITD

-236 QSRLEWLHGF
+236 HSRLSWMHEF
-246 TGEVKNE
+246 TGEVKEE
-253 QLEYT
+253 QLDYT

-264 QLLYKMS
+264 QMLYKMS
-271 STLLIALFIF
+271 STLLIAVFIF
-281 VSFRFLHVEGP
+281 VSFRFLHAEGP
-292 NLLLVILVFARLW
+292 NLMLVILVFARLW
-305 PTFSSLQSLMEQLAS
+305 PTFATLQSLMEQLAS
-320 VLPSFKQLKEMEE
+320 VLPSFKQLQLLQEE
-333 ACLQAAEEGPAAGNG
+333 CLQAAEHGAQEGAEAAVTPLSL
-348 KTPAPMVLKEGLEAR
+348 KTGLEAR
-363 DVHFRYDPQK
+363 GVDFRYHPQEPK
-373 PEYSM
+373 YSL
-378 QAVNVTIPANRMTA
+378 QDVNVVIPANRMTA

-410 LMQPESGVILA
+410 LMQPESGEILA
-421 DGAPITGDRLLSY
+421 DGQPITGERLLPY

-449 ATIRDNLTMIKPDAS
+449 ATIRDNLTMIKPDAT
-464 EEELWE
+464 EDELWE

-477 AEFVR
+477 ADFVR
-482 RLPEGL
+482 KLPEGL
-488 DTLIGDRGIR
+488 DTLLGDRGVR

-529 DTENEQKIQEA
+529 DTENEKRIQEA
-540 LDRLKH
+540 LERLKA
-546 SVTLIVIAHRLSTI
+546 SVTVIVIAHRLSTI

-578 VYGRLASETGGMFSR
+578 VYNGLASEQGGMFSR

-598 EAM
+598 EEAM

>member
-1 MQAIIYYVR
+1 MQAVMYYIR
-10 QLQQLS
+10 QLQHLS

-45 GMAGLQLGGAGAGA
+45 GMAGIELGGAGAGYSI
-59 AFNLPM
+59 PM
-65 LGFISELPQTTAL
+65 LGFLSEMPQTTAL
-78 MLVLGSYIGIV
+78 GCVLGGYIGIV

-94 IARFVAVRNV
+94 ISRFVAIRNV
-104 EIQQTYGRQL
+104 DIQQTYSRQL
-114 RYEVYSAL
+114 RYDVYSAL

-139 NLMTTEIARVL
+139 NMMTTEMARVL
-150 AGISCFLQFLTSL
+150 AGISCFLQFLTSM
-163 LFTLVQITFAFWLS
+163 LFTLVQIAFAFWLS
-177 PQMTLAVIVCAVLL
+177 PKMTLAVLVCAVLL

-209 TQLGKTYLAGITD
+209 SLLGKMYLAGITD

-236 QSRLEWLHGF
+236 HSRLEWLHEF

-253 QLEYT
+253 QLDYT
-258 RLRSNS
+258 RLRSSS

-271 STLLIALFIF
+271 STLLIAAFIF
-281 VSFRFLHVEGP
+281 VSFRFLHAEGP
-292 NLLLVILVFARLW
+292 YFLLVILVFARLW
-305 PTFSSLQSLMEQLAS
+305 PTFSSLQSLLEQLAS
-320 VLPSFKQLKEMEE
+320 VMPSFKQLQKLQEE
-333 ACLQAAEEGPAAGNG
+333 CVLAAEQGAEGVSGGPV
-348 KTPAPMVLKEGLEAR
+348 KPMDLKHSLEAR
-363 DVHFRYDPQK
+363 HVSFRYQPLEPQ
-373 PEYSM
+373 YSLEN
-378 QAVNVTIPANRMTA
+378 VNVTIPAHRMTA
-392 IVGRSG
+392 IVGPSG

-410 LMQPESGVILA
+410 LMQPESGEILA
-421 DGAPITGDRLLSY
+421 DGQLISGDRLLSY

-449 ATIRDNLTMIKPDAS
+449 ATIRDNLMMIKPDAS
-464 EEELWE
+464 EDELWE

-477 AEFVR
+477 ADFVR
-482 RLPEGL
+482 KLPEGL
-488 DTLIGDRGIR
+488 DTLLGDRGVR

-529 DTENEQKIQEA
+529 DTENEKRIQEA
-540 LDRLKH
+540 LEQLKH
-546 SVTLIVIAHRLSTI
+546 SVTVIVIAHRLTTI

-578 VYGRLASETGGMFSR
+578 VFSGLASEKGGMFSR

-598 EAM
+598 EAAM

>member
-1 MQAIIYYVR
+1 MQAIIYYFR
-10 QLQQLS
+10 QLQRLS
-16 GVKLYLNLLGMVISG
+16 GAKLYLNLSGMVISG

-45 GMAGLQLGGAGAGA
+45 GMAGIQLGGTATAGLH
-59 AFNLPM
+59 LPM

-78 MLVLGSYIGIV
+78 LLVLGGYVLIV

-94 IARFVAVRNV
+94 ISRSVAIRNV

-129 FLKKRTSDLV
+129 FLKKRTSDLINV
-139 NLMTTEIARVL
+139 MTTELARVL

-163 LFTLVQITFAFWLS
+163 LFTLVQIGFAFWLS
-177 PQMTLAVIVCAVLL
+177 PKMTLSVLVCAVLL

-209 TQLGKTYLAGITD
+209 TELGKTYLGGITD

-236 QSRLEWLHGF
+236 HSRLEWLHAF
-246 TGEVKNE
+246 TGEVKQE
-253 QLEYT
+253 QLDYT

-264 QLLYKMS
+264 QLLYKLS
-271 STLLIALFIF
+271 STLLIAVFIF
-281 VSFRFLHVEGP
+281 VSFRFMQAEGP
-292 NLLLVILVFARLW
+292 NLLLVILVFTRLW
-305 PTFSSLQSLMEQLAS
+305 PTFSTLQSLMEQLAS
-320 VLPSFKQLKEMEE
+320 VLPSFKQLQQLQDECLAAVEHDRVEGGE
-333 ACLQAAEEGPAAGNG
+333 AV
-348 KTPAPMVLKEGLEAR
+348 APMILKHGLEAR
-363 DVHFRYDPQK
+363 NVDFRYHPHE
-373 PEYSM
+373 PEYSL
-378 QAVNVTIPANRMTA
+378 QNVNVSIPARKMTA

-410 LMQPESGVILA
+410 LMQPETGEILA
-421 DGAPITGDRLLSY
+421 DGAPITGERLLSY

-449 ATIRDNLTMIKPDAS
+449 ATIRDNLTMIKPDA
-464 EEELWE
+464 EEAELWE

-477 AEFVR
+477 ADFVR
-482 RLPEGL
+482 KLPDGL
-488 DTLIGDRGIR
+488 DTLLGDRGVR

-529 DTENEQKIQEA
+529 DTENEKRIQEA
-540 LDRLKH
+540 LERLKA
-546 SVTLIVIAHRLSTI
+546 SVTVIVIAHRLSTI

-578 VYGRLASETGGMFSR
+578 IYSGLASEKGGMFSR
-593 LLSSQ
+593 LLSGQ
-598 EAM
+598 EEAI

>member
-1 MQAIIYYVR
+1 MQAIMYYIR
-10 QLQQLS
+10 QLQRLS
-16 GVKLYLNLLGMVISG
+16 GVKLYLNLLGMGISG
-31 LLESSAILLLVPML
+31 LLESSAVLLLVPML
-45 GMAGLQLGGAGAGA
+45 GMAGIQLGGKTAGLD
-59 AFNLPM
+59 LPM
-65 LGFISELPQTTAL
+65 LGFISDLPQTEAL
-78 MLVLGSYIGIV
+78 ALVLGGYVFIV
-89 LCQNL
+89 LSQNL
-94 IARFVAVRNV
+94 ITRFVAIRNV
-104 EIQQTYGRQL
+104 DIQQTYSRQL

-129 FLKKRTSDLV
+129 FLKKRTSDLINV
-139 NLMTTEIARVL
+139 MTTELARVL
-150 AGISCFLQFLTSL
+150 AGISAFLQFLTSL
-163 LFTLVQITFAFWLS
+163 LFTLVQIGFAFWLS
-177 PQMTLAVIVCAVLL
+177 PQMTLAVLVCAVLL

-197 FIRKAKKLGSRS
+197 FIRKAKRLGSRS
-209 TQLGKTYLAGITD
+209 SELGKQYLAGITD

-236 QSRLEWLHGF
+236 DSRLGWMHEF
-246 TGEVKNE
+246 TGEVKQE
-253 QLEYT
+253 QLDYT
-258 RLRSNS
+258 RLRTNS

-271 STLLIALFIF
+271 STLLIAMFIF

-292 NLLLVILVFARLW
+292 YLLLVILVFARLW
-305 PTFSSLQSLMEQLAS
+305 PTFSALQTLLEQLAS
-320 VLPSFKQLKEMEE
+320 VLPSFKQLQLLQEE
-333 ACLQAAEEGPAAGNG
+333 CLQAAEHGAQESRAVV
-348 KTPAPMVLKEGLEAR
+348 APMMLKHSLEAR
-363 DVHFRYDPQK
+363 NVDFRYNPQEQ
-373 PEYSM
+373 EYSLRG
-378 QAVNVTIPANRMTA
+378 VNVVIPANRMTA

-410 LMQPESGVILA
+410 LMQPESGEILA
-421 DGAPITGDRLLSY
+421 DGQPVTGERLLPY

-464 EEELWE
+464 EDELWE

-477 AEFVR
+477 ADFVR
-482 RLPEGL
+482 KLPQGL
-488 DTLIGDRGIR
+488 DTLLGDRGVR

-529 DTENEQKIQEA
+529 DTENEKRIQEA
-540 LDRLKH
+540 LERLKAT
-546 SVTLIVIAHRLSTI
+546 VTVIVIAHRLSTI

-578 VYGRLASETGGMFSR
+578 VFSGLASEKGGMFSR

-598 EAM
+598 EEAM

>member
-1 MQAIIYYVR
+1 MQAIIYYFR
-10 QLQQLS
+10 QLQRLS
-16 GVKLYLNLLGMVISG
+16 GAKLYLNLSGMVISG

-45 GMAGLQLGGAGAGA
+45 GMAGIQLGGTATAGLH
-59 AFNLPM
+59 LPM

-78 MLVLGSYIGIV
+78 LLVLGGYVLIV

-94 IARFVAVRNV
+94 ISRSVAIRNV

-129 FLKKRTSDLV
+129 FLKKRTSDLINV
-139 NLMTTEIARVL
+139 MTTELARVL

-163 LFTLVQITFAFWLS
+163 LFTLVQIGFAFWLS
-177 PQMTLAVIVCAVLL
+177 PKMTLSVLVCAVLL

-209 TQLGKTYLAGITD
+209 TELGKTYLGGITD

-236 QSRLEWLHGF
+236 HSRLEWLHAF
-246 TGEVKNE
+246 TGEVKQE
-253 QLEYT
+253 QLDYT

-264 QLLYKMS
+264 QLLYKLS
-271 STLLIALFIF
+271 STLLIAVFIF
-281 VSFRFLHVEGP
+281 VSFRFMQAEGP
-292 NLLLVILVFARLW
+292 NLLLVILVFTRLW
-305 PTFSSLQSLMEQLAS
+305 PTFSTLQSLMEQLAS
-320 VLPSFKQLKEMEE
+320 VLPSFKQLQLLQDECLAAVEHDRVEGGE
-333 ACLQAAEEGPAAGNG
+333 AV
-348 KTPAPMVLKEGLEAR
+348 APMILKHGLEAR
-363 DVHFRYDPQK
+363 NVDFRYHPHE
-373 PEYSM
+373 PEYSL
-378 QAVNVTIPANRMTA
+378 QNVNVSIPARKMTA

-410 LMQPESGVILA
+410 LMQPETGEILA
-421 DGAPITGDRLLSY
+421 DGAPITGERLLSY

-449 ATIRDNLTMIKPDAS
+449 ATIRDNLTMIKPDA
-464 EEELWE
+464 EEAELWE

-477 AEFVR
+477 ADFVR
-482 RLPEGL
+482 KLPDGL
-488 DTLIGDRGIR
+488 DTLLGDRGVR

-529 DTENEQKIQEA
+529 DTENEKRIQEA
-540 LDRLKH
+540 LERLKA
-546 SVTLIVIAHRLSTI
+546 SVTVIVIAHRLSTI

-578 VYGRLASETGGMFSR
+578 IYSGLASEKGGMFSR
-593 LLSSQ
+593 LLSGQ
-598 EAM
+598 EEAI

>member
-10 QLQQLS
+10 QLQRLS
-16 GVKLYLNLLGMVISG
+16 GVKLYLNLAGMVISG

-45 GMAGLQLGGAGAGA
+45 GMAGIQLGGTASAGYH
-59 AFNLPM
+59 LPV
-65 LGFISELPQTTAL
+65 LGFISGLPQTTAL
-78 MLVLGSYIGIV
+78 LLVLGSYVFIV

-94 IARFVAVRNV
+94 IARSVAIRNV

-129 FLKKRTSDLV
+129 FLKKRTSDLINV
-139 NLMTTEIARVL
+139 MTTELARVL

-163 LFTLVQITFAFWLS
+163 LFTLVQIGFAFWLS
-177 PQMTLAVIVCAVLL
+177 PKMTLSVLVCAVLL

-197 FIRKAKKLGSRS
+197 FIRKAKRLGSRS
-209 TQLGKTYLAGITD
+209 TELGKTYLGGITD

-236 QSRLEWLHGF
+236 HSRLEWLHAF
-246 TGEVKNE
+246 TGEVKRE
-253 QLEYT
+253 QLDYT

-264 QLLYKMS
+264 QLLYKLS
-271 STLLIALFIF
+271 STLLIAVFIF
-281 VSFRFLHVEGP
+281 VSFRFMHAEGP
-292 NLLLVILVFARLW
+292 NLLLVILVFTRLW
-305 PTFSSLQSLMEQLAS
+305 PTFSTLQSLMEQLAS
-320 VLPSFKQLKEMEE
+320 VLPSFKQLQLLQDECLAAVEHDRVEGGE
-333 ACLQAAEEGPAAGNG
+333 AV
-348 KTPAPMVLKEGLEAR
+348 APMTLKHSLEAR
-363 DVHFRYDPQK
+363 NVDFRYHPQE
-373 PEYSM
+373 PEYSL
-378 QAVNVTIPANRMTA
+378 QKVNVVIPARKMTA

-410 LMQPESGVILA
+410 LMQPETGEILA
-421 DGAPITGDRLLSY
+421 DGEPITGERLLAY

-449 ATIRDNLTMIKPDAS
+449 ATIRDNLTMIKPDAE

-477 AEFVR
+477 ADFVR
-482 RLPEGL
+482 KLPDGL
-488 DTLIGDRGIR
+488 DTLIGDRGVR

-529 DTENEQKIQEA
+529 DTENEKRIQEA
-540 LDRLKH
+540 LERLKT
-546 SVTLIVIAHRLSTI
+546 SVTVIVIAHRLSTI

-578 VYGRLASETGGMFSR
+578 IYSGLASEKGGMFSR
-593 LLSSQ
+593 LLSGQ
-598 EAM
+598 EEAI

>member
-1 MQAIIYYVR
+1 MQVIIYYIR
-10 QLQQLS
+10 QLLALS
-16 GVKLYLNLLGMVISG
+16 GVKLYLNMFGMVISG

-45 GMAGLQLGGAGAGA
+45 AMAGIQLGGTGAGY
-59 AFNLPM
+59 NLPM
-65 LGFISELPQTTAL
+65 FDFITELPQSTAL
-78 MLVLGSYIGIV
+78 LLVLGVYILIA
-89 LCQNL
+89 LCQNV
-94 IARFVAVRNV
+94 ISRSVAIRNV
-104 EIQQTYGRQL
+104 EIQQNYGRKL

-129 FLKKRTSDLV
+129 FLKKRTSDLI
-139 NLMTTEIARVL
+139 NMMTTELARVL
-150 AGISCFLQFLTSL
+150 AGISSFLQFITSL
-163 LFTLVQITFAFWLS
+163 LFTLVQIGFAFWLS
-177 PQMTLAVIVCAVLL
+177 PKMTLSVLVCAVLL
-191 SLFSRR
+191 SVFSRR
-197 FIRKAKKLGSRS
+197 FIRKARKLGSRS
-209 TQLGKTYLAGITD
+209 SLLGKIYLGGITD

-236 QSRLEWLHGF
+236 LSRLNWLHDF
-246 TGEVKNE
+246 TGEVKQE
-253 QLEYT
+253 QLDYT
-258 RLRSNS
+258 RMRSNS

-271 STLLIALFIF
+271 STLLIAVFIF
-281 VSFRFLHVEGP
+281 VSFRFMHAEGP
-292 NLLLVILVFARLW
+292 HLLLVILIFARLW
-305 PTFSSLQSLMEQLAS
+305 PTFATLQSLMEQLSS
-320 VLPSFKQLKEMEE
+320 VLPSFKQLQQLQEE
-333 ACLQAAEEGPAAGNG
+333 CQQAAERSEEESKQHIVPL
-348 KTPAPMVLKEGLEAR
+348 TLKQGLEAR
-363 DVHFRYDPQK
+363 NVDFRYHPQE
-373 PEYSM
+373 PHYSLR
-378 QAVNVTIPANRMTA
+378 QVNVFIPANRMTA
-392 IVGRSG
+392 VVGRSG

-410 LMQPESGVILA
+410 LMQPESGEILA
-421 DGAPITGDRLLSY
+421 DGKPISGEQLLPY

-449 ATIRDNLTMIKPDAS
+449 ATIRENLTMIKPDAS

-482 RLPEGL
+482 ALPQGL

-529 DTENEQKIQEA
+529 DTENEKKIQEA

-546 SVTLIVIAHRLSTI
+546 SVTIIVIAHRLSTI

-565 ILVIDQ
+565 ILVIDD
-571 GRVIQQG
+571 GHVVQQG
-578 VYGRLASETGGMFSR
+578 LYSGLALEKGGMFSR

-598 EAM
+598 NEAM